1 MCHTSVNCCSR
12 ARDTPGTARPCRS
25 RTLVVPK
32 EDSMRRLLLSLIDE
46 LMHEIGTG
54 RALDNA
60 RHENDEVAR
69 TVAVVDALAGR
80 LQTAALVEKMAE
92 ERVAA

>member
-1 MCHTSVNCCSR
+1 
-12 ARDTPGTARPCRS
+12 
-25 RTLVVPK
+25 
-32 EDSMRRLLLSLIDE
+32 MRRLLLSVIDE

-60 RHENDEVAR
+60 RHERDEVAR
-69 TVAVVDALAGR
+69 TIAIVDSLVGR
-80 LQTAALVEKMAE
+80 LQPAAPVEKPAA

>member
-1 MCHTSVNCCSR
+1 
-12 ARDTPGTARPCRS
+12 
-25 RTLVVPK
+25 
-32 EDSMRRLLLSLIDE
+32 MRRLLLSLIDE

-69 TVAVVDALAGR
+69 TMAIVDALAGR
-80 LQTAALVEKMAE
+80 LQPATPLEKLAA

>member
-1 MCHTSVNCCSR
+1 
-12 ARDTPGTARPCRS
+12 
-25 RTLVVPK
+25 
-32 EDSMRRLLLSLIDE
+32 MRRLLLSVIDE
-46 LMHEIGTG
+46 LMHDLMHEVGTG

-69 TVAVVDALAGR
+69 TMAIVDALAGR
-80 LQTAALVEKMAE
+80 LQPATPVEELAA

>member
-1 MCHTSVNCCSR
+1 
-12 ARDTPGTARPCRS
+12 
-25 RTLVVPK
+25 
-32 EDSMRRLLLSLIDE
+32 MRRLLLSVIDQLMHD
-46 LMHEIGTG
+46 LMHEVGTG

-69 TVAVVDALAGR
+69 TMARVDALAER
-80 LQTAALVEKMAE
+80 LQPATPVGKIAA

>member
-1 MCHTSVNCCSR
+1 
-12 ARDTPGTARPCRS
+12 
-25 RTLVVPK
+25 
-32 EDSMRRLLLSLIDE
+32 MRRLLLSLIDE

-60 RHENDEVAR
+60 RHEHDDLSR
-69 TVAVVDALAGR
+69 TMAVVDALAGR
-80 LQTAALVEKMAE
+80 LLPAMPVEKPAA

>member
-1 MCHTSVNCCSR
+1 
-12 ARDTPGTARPCRS
+12 
-25 RTLVVPK
+25 
-32 EDSMRRLLLSLIDE
+32 MRRLLLSLIDE

-80 LQTAALVEKMAE
+80 LQPAALVEKMAE

>member
-1 MCHTSVNCCSR
+1 
-12 ARDTPGTARPCRS
+12 
-25 RTLVVPK
+25 
-32 EDSMRRLLLSLIDE
+32 MRRLLLSLIDE
-46 LMHEIGTG
+46 LMHEVGTG

-69 TVAVVDALAGR
+69 TMEIVDALAGR
-80 LQTAALVEKMAE
+80 LQAATPVEKLAG